1 MLQRCKNNS
10 TDVRLEEFRQRSAH
24 FEIRPKEERAE
35 QHNATIVR
43 SAVSNRTL
51 WLAYVYV
58 RAMISR
64 DDDRNESSERYSNG
78 RSIVSLMNVE
88 DLAGAL
94 SSLNR
99 YHGKFSEMIKEGQN
113 SSNRFVV

>member
-51 WLAYVYV
+51 
-58 RAMISR
+58 
-64 DDDRNESSERYSNG
+64 
-78 RSIVSLMNVE
+78 
-88 DLAGAL
+88 
-94 SSLNR
+94 
-99 YHGKFSEMIKEGQN
+99 
-113 SSNRFVV
+113 